1 MTGIVVAVVLAVVGL
16 TLMAMKKNV
25 ATEGG
30 RGTTG
35 LVSILCFVLAIAFCI
50 GSCVRIV
57 PTGHTGVVTTFGRV
71 EDITYEAG
79 VHFVLPWKTVIN
91 MDNRTQKAS
100 LPLNCFSSDIQ
111 EVSLVY
117 TVNYQIDKA
126 NAQTIYKTIG
136 VDYFEKVV
144 QPKILEAVKGVFAKY
159 NAENLI
165 ASRGSLSSEVE
176 AILSNSLA
184 QYNVQLVSTSI
195 EDIDFTD
202 SFTNA
207 VEAKQV
213 AEQNKLRAQTEQEQA
228 IIEAEADAEK
238 VKIHAEAQAQAQ
250 IIAAQADA
258 EVAKIGADAAEYQ
271 GQKDAAIMGNLGK
284 MLAEYPELVNYYYV
298 TNWNGTLP
306 HTYMGS
312 DNVSTIM
319 ELNPEAGADAAAGVT
334 GE

>member
-1 MTGIVVAVVLAVVGL
+1 MAVLVLAGILLVVGL
-16 TLMAMKKNV
+16 AMMGLKKSAQNGR
-25 ATEGG
+25 ATMGFAG
-30 RGTTG
+30 
-35 LVSILCFVLAIAFCI
+35 VVCIVIAAVCAI

-57 PTGHTGVVTTFGRV
+57 PTGHTGVVTTFGKV

-111 EVSLVY
+111 EVTLVY

-126 NAQTIYKTIG
+126 NAQTIYRTIG

-159 NAENLI
+159 NAESLI
-165 ASRGSLSSEVE
+165 ASRGILSSEVE

-202 SFTNA
+202 SFTDA

-228 IIEAEADAEK
+228 IIEAEADAEQA
-238 VKIHAEAQAQAQ
+238 KIAAEAQAQAQ

-298 TNWNGTLP
+298 TNWDGILP

-319 ELNPEAGADAAAGVT
+319 ELNPEAGKTTTDSVT
-334 GE
+334 E